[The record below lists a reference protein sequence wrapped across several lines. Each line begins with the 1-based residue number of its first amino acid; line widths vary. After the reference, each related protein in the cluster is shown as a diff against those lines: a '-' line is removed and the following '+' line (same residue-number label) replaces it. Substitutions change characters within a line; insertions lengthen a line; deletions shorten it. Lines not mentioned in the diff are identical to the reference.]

1 METRQ
6 CGDSL
11 EGAFYVTNLTIKTM
25 LSRFRYILLVC
36 PILFISSQATAQ
48 LAMPDNV
55 TTGAT
60 KHYYVDPNPIPG
72 STYIWTIDGVPQI
85 SSTTHEIDITWN
97 EEGTFTL
104 EVIELSNAGC
114 NGELRSGEVTVV
126 TPPVDF
132 FIPEGFSPNGDGIN
146 DLFVIRGIL
155 DYPNNTF
162 TIFNRWGNK
171 VFEASPYQN
180 TWDGR
185 SMFGLRVGGDELPVG
200 TYFYVLD
207 LKNGSAIYKGTIYL
221 NR

>member
-1 METRQ
+1 
-6 CGDSL
+6 
-11 EGAFYVTNLTIKTM
+11 M
-25 LSRFRYILLVC
+25 LSRFRYIPLVC
-36 PILFISSQATAQ
+36 LTLFISSQATAQ

-60 KHYYVDPNPIPG
+60 KHYYVDPNPVVG

-85 SSTTHEIDITWN
+85 SSTTHEIDITWD
-97 EEGTFTL
+97 EDGTYIL

-114 NGELRSGEVTVV
+114 YGELRSGVVTVV
-126 TPPVDF
+126 SPPEDF

-155 DYPNNTF
+155 NYPNNAF
-162 TIFNRWGNK
+162 VIYNRWGNK
-171 VFEASPYQN
+171 VFEASPYVN

-207 LKNGSAIYKGTIYL
+207 LKDGSAIYKGTIYL

>member
-1 METRQ
+1 
-6 CGDSL
+6 
-11 EGAFYVTNLTIKTM
+11 M
-25 LSRFRYILLVC
+25 LSRFRYIPLVC
-36 PILFISSQATAQ
+36 LTLFISSQATAQ

-60 KHYYVDPNPIPG
+60 KHYYVDPNPVVG

-85 SSTTHEIDITWN
+85 SSTTHEIDITWD
-97 EEGTFTL
+97 EDGTYIL

-114 NGELRSGEVTVV
+114 YGELRSGVVTVV
-126 TPPVDF
+126 SPPEDF

-155 DYPNNTF
+155 NYPNNAF
-162 TIFNRWGNK
+162 VIYNRWGNK
-171 VFEASPYQN
+171 VFEASPYIN

-207 LKNGSAIYKGTIYL
+207 LKDGSAIYKGTIYL